1 MSNRP
6 EIAPPGQV
14 ERGAEGGARPLTPG
28 AGMSTGA
35 PEPAQPARPEAPAF
49 GVTTEPGQG
58 APEPPRRR
66 S

>member
-1 MSNRP
+1 MPNRP

-28 AGMSTGA
+28 AGMSTKG
-35 PEPAQPARPEAPAF
+35 PEPAGPKAPAF
-49 GVTTEPGQG
+49 GVTT
-58 APEPPRRR
+58 APETGAAPPSPPRR